1 MEEWTPIEKEL
12 GDIEKNIRKV
22 RMSIAKT
29 LILNHG
35 DRAHLVAL
43 EEMMGKPQ
51 QEKDWRTILDL
62 IDELTKGEEKCKD

>member
-1 MEEWTPIEKEL
+1 MTN
-12 GDIEKNIRKV
+12 DQEKNQRIIQTT
-22 RMSIAKT
+22 IARV

-43 EEMMGKPQ
+43 EEMMQKPER
-51 QEKDWRTILDL
+51 EKDWRAILDL